1 MMAEPTKQQIGDGQ
15 DNFGEAA
22 KQMTNAVKQVSA
34 ERGAEAVLNATTNTC
49 LLYTSPSP
57 RDTR

>member
-1 MMAEPTKQQIGDGQ
+1 MAEPTKQQIGDGQ

-34 ERGAEAVLNATTNTC
+34 ERGAEAVLNATTNTVKAGIK
-49 LLYTSPSP
+49 TG
-57 RDTR
+57 